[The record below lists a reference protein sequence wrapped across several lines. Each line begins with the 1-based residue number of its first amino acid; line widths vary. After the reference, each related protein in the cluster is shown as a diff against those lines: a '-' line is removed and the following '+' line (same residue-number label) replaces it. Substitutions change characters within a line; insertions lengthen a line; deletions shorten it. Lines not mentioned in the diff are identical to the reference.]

1 MADVLHG
8 NASGDQLNARA
19 DKTQVYGLKG
29 NDTLTS
35 DGKSDVLL
43 VGGSGNDKLI
53 MLGGNGTLSGGAGK
67 DTFELN
73 YSATKPLTAVIED
86 LEPSEDKIVVNFDGT
101 GDAEQD
107 NRFFEMLKLT
117 NDERENPTNV
127 PGQSIAVQTN
137 LPALTLSDGLTKA
150 AQICLSI
157 IASSAS
163 DMNTSTSVLFQA
175 NTITGNNFSAAVSA
189 QAKWE
194 PSARRS
200 F

>member
-1 MADVLHG
+1 M
-8 NASGDQLNARA
+8 
-19 DKTQVYGLKG
+19 
-29 NDTLTS
+29 
-35 DGKSDVLL
+35 
-43 VGGSGNDKLI
+43 I
-53 MLGGNGTLSGGAGK
+53 MLGGNRTLSGGAGK

-150 AQICLSI
+150 AQIRAEE
-157 IASSAS
+157 IAQLGESGILDVYKHNRPNNMGGYSTVFNEVGKHYPNNGENITAG
-163 DMNTSTSVLFQA
+163 TST
-175 NTITGNNFSAAVSA
+175 AAEA
-189 QAKWE
+189 ME
-194 PSARRS
+194 DLIG
-200 F
+200 